1 MSNIELV
8 EIQSKIIS
16 MQSEVI
22 NELFLELMNHISV
35 EEADKLITV
44 KKINHI
50 AELRNLGI

>member
-1 MSNIELV
+1 
-8 EIQSKIIS
+8 

-35 EEADKLITV
+35 EEADKLPTV

-50 AELRNLGI
+50 AELKNLGI